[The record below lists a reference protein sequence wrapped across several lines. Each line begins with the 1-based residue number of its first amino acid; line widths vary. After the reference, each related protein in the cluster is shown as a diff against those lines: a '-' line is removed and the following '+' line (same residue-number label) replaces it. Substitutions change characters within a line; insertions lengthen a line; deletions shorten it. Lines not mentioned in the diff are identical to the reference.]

1 MDLQKRAS
9 GIEMILSDV
18 DGVLT
23 DGRLIFDALGNE
35 IKCFHAHDGLGIR
48 IWMDK
53 GYRFGFITR
62 RCTEVVRRR
71 AEELRI
77 DEVFQGVSDK
87 STLLEEICH
96 KYSIRPDQ
104 VAFIGDDLVDYKIMR
119 LVGFAAA
126 PHNAVEEIQKIAHL
140 VTRQPGGQGA
150 VREVIEF
157 LLKSR
162 GEWQNFPF

>member
-1 MDLQKRAS
+1 MDLQNRAAE
-9 GIEMILSDV
+9 IQMILSDV

-23 DGRLIFDALGNE
+23 DGRLIFDTVGNE
-35 IKCFHAHDGLGIR
+35 IKSFHAHDGLGIR

-53 GYRFGFITR
+53 GYRFGFVTR

-77 DEVFQGVSDK
+77 DELFQGVHDK
-87 STLLEEICH
+87 GALLVEICQ
-96 KYSIRPDQ
+96 KYSLQPSQI
-104 VAFIGDDLVDYKIMR
+104 AFIGDDLVDYKIMQQ
-119 LVGFAAA
+119 VGLAAA
-126 PHNAVEEIQKIAHL
+126 PRNAVEEIRGVAHL
-140 VTRQPGGQGA
+140 VTHRSGGLGA

-162 GEWQNFPF
+162 GEWEGFDF

>member
-1 MDLQKRAS
+1 MDLRKRARE
-9 GIEMILSDV
+9 IQMILSDV

-23 DGRLIFDALGNE
+23 DGSLIFDAMGNE

-48 IWMDK
+48 VWMDK
-53 GYRFGFITR
+53 GYRFGFVTR

-77 DEVFQGVSDK
+77 DEVFQGVRNKVS
-87 STLLEEICH
+87 LLEEICR
-96 KYSIRPDQ
+96 KYLLQPAQI
-104 VAFIGDDLVDYKIMR
+104 AFIGDDLVDYRIMQQ
-119 LVGFAAA
+119 VGLAAA
-126 PHNAVEEIQKIAHL
+126 PKNAVEEIRSMAHL
-140 VTRQPGGQGA
+140 VTRRKGGRGA

-162 GEWQNFPF
+162 GEWQDFDF